1 MNSYRA
7 TIQITLRKGIL
18 DVQGKT
24 VEHALHS
31 IDFPS
36 ISNVRI
42 GRFVELNVKAA
53 SEQEALDLV
62 HDASRKLI
70 ANPIMEDFHVEIS
83 QTENTVHTSGA
94 AEEAIA

>member
-7 TIQITLRKGIL
+7 TITITLRKGIL

-31 IDFPS
+31 IDFPT
-36 ISNVRI
+36 IKNVRI
-42 GRFVELNVKAA
+42 GRFVELNVQAG
-53 SEQEALDLV
+53 SEQEALNLV
-62 HDASRKLI
+62 TDASRRLI

-83 QTENTVHTSGA
+83 LADNPVHTSGA
-94 AEEAIA
+94 PAEATA